1 MIFKLYHDGEVTVT
15 QENGAKVGGNEQG
28 RMFWAEEIAQTNA
41 WRQENMCLSQRLA
54 LVSAAGA
61 VRWHRGD
68 GQDAFMQLNEMAA
81 ARTEERGCG
90 GRTVAGRRGVQSK
103 ASLSKGER

>member
-1 MIFKLYHDGEVTVT
+1 
-15 QENGAKVGGNEQG
+15 
-28 RMFWAEEIAQTNA
+28 
-41 WRQENMCLSQRLA
+41 MCLSQRLA

-81 ARTEERGCG
+81 ARTEERGWG
-90 GRTVAGRRGVQSK
+90 VGDAQWQEGAGCRARRV
-103 ASLSKGER
+103 